1 MYNTQGIREIFINKL
16 KNQDFRITKDGTKTV
31 EVQAIQFIADKD
43 WIVREPDYDYAKR
56 EIEWYESQSKNVY
69 DIPGKVPAIW
79 KQVADINGDINSNY
93 GWMIYSKENGSQ
105 YKNCLW
111 NLLNDPTT
119 RQAVMIY
126 TRPSM
131 QQEWNKNH
139 MHDFCC
145 TFAVQC
151 FLNEK
156 VDDLIPVVLK
166 SYYELKYIV
175 YQRSCDAI
183 FGFNN
188 DHLWHKYVANKIATD
203 LSNKLNCEIKV
214 APIEY
219 NAGSLHVY
227 ERHFKFLEN

>member
-1 MYNTQGIREIFINKL
+1 MYNTQDIREIFINKL
-16 KNQDFRITKDGTKTV
+16 KNQNFRITKDGTKTV

-145 TFAVQC
+145 THYVHC
-151 FLNEK
+151 FLNPGDNENEYK
-156 VDDLIPVVLK
+156 
-166 SYYELKYIV
+166 LKYVV
-175 YQRSCDAI
+175 YQRSCDSV
-183 FGFNN
+183 FGYKS
-188 DHLWHKYVANKIATD
+188 DVIWHRHVM
-203 LSNKLNCEIKV
+203 NKLADELNEKMDNFKIITE
-214 APIEY
+214 PIVY
-219 NAGSLHVY
+219 HCGSLHVY
-227 ERHFKFLEN
+227 ERHFKFLNG